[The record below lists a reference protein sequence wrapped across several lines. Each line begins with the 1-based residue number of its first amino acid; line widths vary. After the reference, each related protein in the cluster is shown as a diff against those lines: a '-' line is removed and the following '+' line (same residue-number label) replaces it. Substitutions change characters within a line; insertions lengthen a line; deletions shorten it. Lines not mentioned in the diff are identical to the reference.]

1 MHKCYLHAA
10 DRRAEPRCYWDLW
23 FPEEQRQQNGC
34 GADTSRNAAGPGHP
48 LLGSTASR
56 SSQHR
61 CHEAGMQTARPKCKL
76 HHGGRGRKNG
86 GGGRRGGKKRRQ
98 RRQLQRFATC
108 TPAPADPLLRAL
120 MQSCA
125 AKLVGLQA
133 SEEHAI
139 RRTWFHKHRRS
150 HK

>member
-1 MHKCYLHAA
+1 MPSTSLHTTTSPHLGCTSVICMQLTGEQSHAA
-10 DRRAEPRCYWDLW
+10 FGISDPPR
-23 FPEEQRQQNGC
+23 NGSR
-34 GADTSRNAAGPGHP
+34 ADTPQNAAGPRHP
-48 LLGSTASR
+48 LLG

-76 HHGGRGRKNG
+76 HHRG
-86 GGGRRGGKKRRQ
+86 RGGKKSKGGEKSRQ
-98 RRQLQRFATC
+98 RRQLQHFVTC

-139 RRTWFHKHRRS
+139 RRT
-150 HK
+150 